1 MAEVTIKNSPVHSDI
16 IITYPYGVADSGYS
30 CGWHTGVDFAPYG
43 TTENNPI
50 MYPVK
55 DGKVVYVNLTTTP
68 ALGVQVQIL
77 DNEGHYWRYCHMV
90 EGSVT
95 VSVGDIVTTQT
106 PLGRM
111 GATGNVTGRHLHL
124 ECSTTQS
131 WQCSTFLNPCDI
143 LGIPNV
149 DNTIIKYD
157 GSIEPPDPPDPPEPT
172 RKIKKF
178 KWVLYA
184 KKLRNKRINF

>member
-1 MAEVTIKNSPVHSDI
+1 MSEVTINNSPVHSDI

-30 CGWHTGVDFAPYG
+30 CGWHTGIDFAPYG
-43 TTENNPI
+43 DTENNPI

-55 DGKVVYVNLTTTP
+55 DGKVVYVNLTTSP

-90 EGSVT
+90 EGSVL
-95 VSVGDIVTTQT
+95 VNVGDTVTTQT
-106 PLGRM
+106 PIGRM

-149 DNTIIKYD
+149 DNTIIHYD
-157 GSIEPPDPPDPPEPT
+157 ESIVPPEPIPI
-172 RKIKKF
+172 KNKKF
-178 KWVLYA
+178 PWVLYA
-184 KKLRNKRINF
+184 RKLRNKRINFLKY

>member
-1 MAEVTIKNSPVHSDI
+1 MSEVTINNTPVHSDI

-30 CGWHTGVDFAPYG
+30 CGWHTGIDFAPYG
-43 TTENNPI
+43 NTENNPI

-55 DGKVVYVNLTTTP
+55 DGKVVFVNLTTTQ

-90 EGSVT
+90 EGSVL
-95 VSVGDIVTTQT
+95 VNVGDSVTSQT

-157 GSIEPPDPPDPPEPT
+157 GSITPIPPTPSEE
-172 RKIKKF
+172 KKKF
-178 KWVLYA
+178 PWVLYA
-184 KKLRNKRINF
+184 RKIRNKRINFLNG